1 MNAFQYIVLAMLALL
16 GVATLRSGWRGLIRK
31 RIAVFWLL
39 VWGGGATALLYPRAT
54 VVVARALGIGRGTD
68 LLLYFSVIAMLA
80 GFFYT
85 YGRFR
90 RMDRQM
96 TQLVRALAIE
106 GARRPGQPP
115 ERSAGD

>member
-1 MNAFQYIVLAMLALL
+1 MNAFQYIVLGILAMLAI
-16 GVATLRSGWRGLIRK
+16 ATFRSGLRGLVRK

-39 VWGGGATALLYPRAT
+39 VWSGGAVALLYPQSTAI
-54 VVVARALGIGRGTD
+54 VARALGIGRGTD
-68 LLLYFSVIAMLA
+68 LVLYFSVIAMLA

-90 RMDRQM
+90 RMDRQL

-106 GARRPGQPP
+106 NARDPKRPPRGPQ
-115 ERSAGD
+115 